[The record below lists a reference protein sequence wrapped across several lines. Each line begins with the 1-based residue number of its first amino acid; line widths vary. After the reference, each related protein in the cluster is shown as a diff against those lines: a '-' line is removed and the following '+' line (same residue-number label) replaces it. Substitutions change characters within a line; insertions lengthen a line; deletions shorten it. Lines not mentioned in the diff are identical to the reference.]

1 MNETTITM
9 TGNLVDDPELR
20 YTPQGQPTVRFR
32 IALTPRFYDK
42 ASGQW
47 KDGESLFMTCNL
59 WRQAAE
65 NAAESLNR
73 GGTRIHR
80 DEVGVSL
87 LRATAKVSKLT
98 RTSGGEAQAGKD
110 ADPWAS
116 EGAGYSDEP
125 PF

>member
-1 MNETTITM
+1 MSETTITM

-32 IALTPRFYDK
+32 IASTPRFYDK

-47 KDGESLFMTCNL
+47 RDGESLFMTCNL

-73 GGTRIHR
+73 GH
-80 DEVGVSL
+80 
-87 LRATAKVSKLT
+87 
-98 RTSGGEAQAGKD
+98 AG
-110 ADPWAS
+110 PS
-116 EGAGYSDEP
+116 
-125 PF
+125 